1 MTDDRKD
8 GVPSKNPTELAAWER
23 PELQRMAAGEAEV
36 AFTSG
41 SDGATQNS

>member
-1 MTDDRKD
+1 MTDDRNEYA
-8 GVPSKNPTELAAWER
+8 PSETSTGSAAWDR
-23 PELQRMAAGEAEV
+23 PEFQRMAAGEAEV